1 MFLWIRILTT
11 VLFSIFAS
19 ILLFNVKNQSNF
31 SPYIIIPLIVALLT
45 KYSIG
50 DWDKGFQWTILDI
63 PYWICIIGSS
73 YGVIYVLSNKSFV
86 LP

>member
-1 MFLWIRILTT
+1 MLLWIHILTT

-31 SPYIIIPLIVALLT
+31 PSYIMIPLIVALLT
-45 KYSIG
+45 KYTIG
-50 DWDKGFQWTILDI
+50 DWDKGFQWSFLDV
-63 PYWICIIGSS
+63 PYWICSIGSS
-73 YGVIYVLSNKSFV
+73 YSVVYLLTNKTFS